1 MMLLSGGGLELR
13 SIFVSPDV
21 SVVVWVPY
29 VNLLVVFEENV
40 FYMDLLYIYYVYKLI
55 KFKKI

>member
-29 VNLLVVFEENV
+29 VNLLVVFEENI
-40 FYMDLLYIYYVYKLI
+40 FYVYGLI
-55 KFKKI
+55 VYILCI